1 MNQISISNMDAD
13 YKEMLNK
20 VEFYKFDITI
30 LQNRLEEVAKKNSAP
45 EVLSMV
51 EHFQNQYILQN
62 EQSDILDHEIKESR
76 KKIEDEVNRNP
87 VAVDHRKMN
96 DNYELREKV
105 EQYEKLMAALRSE
118 SIRFFAKWM

>member
-1 MNQISISNMDAD
+1 MNQISIYNMDAD

-20 VEFYKFDITI
+20 VEFYKFDITT
-30 LQNRLEEVAKKNSAP
+30 LQARLGEIAQKNNAP

-51 EHFQNQYILQN
+51 EHFQNQYIIQN
-62 EQSDILDHEIKESR
+62 EQADILRHDLNESR
-76 KKIEDEVNRNP
+76 KNIEVEVNKNP

-96 DNYELREKV
+96 DNTDLRDKVAMYEKSMAELRN
-105 EQYEKLMAALRSE
+105 E

>member
-1 MNQISISNMDAD
+1 MNQVSIYSMDAD

-20 VEFYKFDITI
+20 VEFYKFDITV

-62 EQSDILDHEIKESR
+62 EQADILHHEIKVSR
-76 KKIEDEVNRNP
+76 KEIENEVNKNP

-96 DNYELREKV
+96 DDTELREKV
-105 EQYEKLMAALRSE
+105 ELFEKTMSVLRNE

>member
-1 MNQISISNMDAD
+1 MDAD

-20 VEFYKFDITI
+20 VEFYKFDIKV
-30 LQNRLEEVAKKNSAP
+30 LQNRLEEIANKNNAP

-62 EQSDILDHEIKESR
+62 EQSDILHHEIKASR
-76 KKIEDEVNRNP
+76 KGLENKVDKNP

-96 DNYELREKV
+96 DDAELREKV
-105 EQYEKLMAALRSE
+105 EQYEKTMSDLRNE

>member
-1 MNQISISNMDAD
+1 MNQISIYNMDAD

-20 VEFYKFDITI
+20 VEFYKFDITV
-30 LQNRLEEVAKKNSAP
+30 LQNRLEEVANKNNAP

-62 EQSDILDHEIKESR
+62 EQADILHHDLSSSR
-76 KKIEDEVNRNP
+76 KGLENEVDKNP

-96 DNYELREKV
+96 DDTELREKV
-105 EQYEKLMAALRSE
+105 ELFEKTMSDLRNE

>member
-1 MNQISISNMDAD
+1 MNQISIYNMDAD
-13 YKEMLNK
+13 CKEMLNK

-30 LQNRLEEVAKKNSAP
+30 LQARLGEIAQKNNAP

-51 EHFQNQYILQN
+51 EHFQNQYIIQN
-62 EQSDILDHEIKESR
+62 EQADILRHDLNESR
-76 KKIEDEVNRNP
+76 KNIEIEVNKNP

-96 DNYELREKV
+96 DNTDLRDKVAMYEKSMAELRN
-105 EQYEKLMAALRSE
+105 E

>member
-1 MNQISISNMDAD
+1 MDAD

-20 VEFYKFDITI
+20 VEFYKFDITV
-30 LQNRLEEVAKKNSAP
+30 LQARLEEIAQKNSAP

-51 EHFQNQYILQN
+51 EHFQNQYIIQN
-62 EQSDILDHEIKESR
+62 EQADILRHDLNESR
-76 KKIEDEVNRNP
+76 KNIEVEVNKNP

-96 DNYELREKV
+96 DNTDLRDKVAMYEKSMAELRN
-105 EQYEKLMAALRSE
+105 E

>member
-1 MNQISISNMDAD
+1 MDAD

-20 VEFYKFDITI
+20 VEFYKFDITT
-30 LQNRLEEVAKKNSAP
+30 LQARLGEIAQKNNAP

-51 EHFQNQYILQN
+51 EHFQNQYIIQN
-62 EQSDILDHEIKESR
+62 EQADILRHDLNESR
-76 KKIEDEVNRNP
+76 KNIEVEVNKNP

-96 DNYELREKV
+96 DNTDLRDKVAMYEKSMAELRN
-105 EQYEKLMAALRSE
+105 E